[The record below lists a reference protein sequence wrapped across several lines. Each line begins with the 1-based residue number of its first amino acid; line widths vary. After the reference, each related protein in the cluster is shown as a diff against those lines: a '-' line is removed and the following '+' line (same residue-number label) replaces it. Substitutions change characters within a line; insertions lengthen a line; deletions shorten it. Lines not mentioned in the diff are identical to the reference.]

1 MNKLIVRIAE
11 GLGNQLF
18 MYAHAY
24 SLSKKINYTLF
35 TDSTSG
41 YFKKKNQ
48 FREYNLYKFNISA
61 TEIKNTFKYDSYPL
75 DLKRKIH
82 KKLDLMFQKKNFL
95 IENINSIKSTK
106 FIDYTNNKFSNLLKV
121 EGYFQSEKYF
131 IDYKNELINE
141 FEIRKKYINI
151 NHPLI
156 NCLKKNNSVSLS
168 IRQNRFSE
176 GKVVDKE
183 KSRLFTKD
191 TIEYLKK
198 SVSFFKAKLEN
209 PKFYLWADDFNN
221 LSEYFNKNEFSFVD
235 NLNNKVL
242 NDFNLFQYSKHFIVG
257 PTTFHW
263 WGAWLNKNPN
273 KICVRPLNI
282 NPSDN
287 KDFWPNNWIAI

>member
-1 MNKLIVRIAE
+1 M
-11 GLGNQLF
+11 
-18 MYAHAY
+18 
-24 SLSKKINYTLF
+24 
-35 TDSTSG
+35 
-41 YFKKKNQ
+41 
-48 FREYNLYKFNISA
+48 
-61 TEIKNTFKYDSYPL
+61 
-75 DLKRKIH
+75 
-82 KKLDLMFQKKNFL
+82 
-95 IENINSIKSTK
+95 
-106 FIDYTNNKFSNLLKV
+106 
-121 EGYFQSEKYF
+121 
-131 IDYKNELINE
+131 
-141 FEIRKKYINI
+141 
-151 NHPLI
+151 
-156 NCLKKNNSVSLS
+156 S